1 LGFDAEGLRTYRGSS
16 GRGVDWQRLELFV
29 VAYPAN
35 MFSQAKSFWQHSG
48 FGISSRYAAFWLEN
62 EQFLPRE
69 TARTV
74 HCKKTLPLQEGAD
87 SKQTLRNRIAN
98 LSSTSAQRVGFQDV
112 FLYPTGMTGISNVAA
127 ALQNCRPNYAEPC
140 TIAVFG

>member
-1 LGFDAEGLRTYRGSS
+1 
-16 GRGVDWQRLELFV
+16 
-29 VAYPAN
+29 
-35 MFSQAKSFWQHSG
+35 MISQAKSFWQHSG

-87 SKQTLRNRIAN
+87 SKQTLRKRIAD
-98 LSSTSAQRVGFQDV
+98 LSSRSAQRVGFQDV
-112 FLYPTGMTGISNVAA
+112 FLYPTGMTGISNVAV

-140 TIAVFG
+140 TVAVFG